1 MRLVETGWLGE
12 CHPLHP
18 PHPKIFAKTNFS
30 SFRGVQ
36 YSEPCQI
43 SKMERF
49 AKINNAFSC

>member
-30 SFRGVQ
+30 SFRFRAQ
-36 YSEPCQI
+36 RCTIFRTLSNI
-43 SKMERF
+43 
-49 AKINNAFSC
+49 